1 MSESMELSEQQ
12 LNQIG
17 GYVKQ
22 NLGVWMKEV
31 VPMADALVTQNIFGV
46 STAITVLLGS

>member
-1 MSESMELSEQQ
+1 MSEAMELSEQQ

-31 VPMADALVTQNIFGV
+31 APMADALVTQVSGV
-46 STAITVLLGS
+46 SIAITVLLGS